1 VTRFLANSEVLTSL
15 KISSMQI
22 TLFNLIYNLFTSS
35 ANERLK
41 FSNLGLPSA
50 KATIYEETLLLKSAI
65 IVFNESIKSN
75 LL

>member
-50 KATIYEETLLLKSAI
+50 KYEETLLLKSAI

>member
-1 VTRFLANSEVLTSL
+1 
-15 KISSMQI
+15 
-22 TLFNLIYNLFTSS
+22 LIYNLFTSS